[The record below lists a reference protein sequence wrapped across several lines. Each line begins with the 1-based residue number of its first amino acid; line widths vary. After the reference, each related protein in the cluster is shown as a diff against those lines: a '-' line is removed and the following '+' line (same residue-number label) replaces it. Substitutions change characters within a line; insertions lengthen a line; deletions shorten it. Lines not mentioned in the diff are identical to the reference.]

1 MAGVDGK
8 EQHGESRGWMR
19 KAELGIGYTGEP
31 REYYGVIAGQAM
43 RSEEWSRWD
52 QGSSRVPLGIP

>member
-1 MAGVDGK
+1 
-8 EQHGESRGWMR
+8 MR

-31 REYYGVIAGQAM
+31 RMYYGVAGQGKDD
-43 RSEEWSRWD
+43 EEWSGWD